1 MTNKNIYPSTPRV
14 TGIFVLIT
22 SLFVTFLITANI
34 IGVKLITIEATLPG
48 FLEGPHTLPAA
59 IAVFPITYILG
70 DVLTEVYGFK
80 FARRVIFL
88 AFFCNAAAVSIFLI
102 GEVLPPASFWDGQ
115 TAYETILGN
124 TPRLLAASFSA
135 FLVGEFSN
143 SLILSRLKLLTNGRW
158 LWIRTILSTIV
169 GQGIDSAIFI
179 SLAFFNTIPDNQI
192 LNLITTQW
200 SIKVVYEILATPLTY
215 LVITFLKKHEELD
228 VYDWDL
234 SLNPLKSLS

>member
-1 MTNKNIYPSTPRV
+1 MTNKNIYPSDPRV

-22 SLFVTFLITANI
+22 CLFVTFLITANI
-34 IGVKLITIEATLPG
+34 IGVKLITIESTLPG

-88 AFFCNAAAVSIFLI
+88 AFLCNAAAVSIFLI
-102 GEVLPPASFWDGQ
+102 GEILPPASFWDGQ

-124 TPRLLAASFSA
+124 TPRLLVASFLA

-158 LWIRTILSTIV
+158 LWIRQDTI
-169 GQGIDSAIFI
+169 
-179 SLAFFNTIPDNQI
+179 
-192 LNLITTQW
+192 
-200 SIKVVYEILATPLTY
+200 
-215 LVITFLKKHEELD
+215 
-228 VYDWDL
+228 
-234 SLNPLKSLS
+234 